1 MIIRKPVSVIFEAG
15 EQFAPQPAV
24 WWVEQGPHDPLVVA
38 DDNFMFRY
46 DIEPT
51 TVDGLAG
58 QIARRV
64 ATLGE
69 PAIQIHGDGNQVVSK
84 IGVGTGCCT
93 TPAVFQDLGCDLSIV
108 TDDGT
113 WYWAQLQRAA
123 DGPSVHPRAPRD
135 QRRTGH
141 GDPGSVP
148 QRESAGRT
156 RRPPAAPADLSD
168 ADHLASR
175 SSVTSTR
182 QREPSRSRKVGQ
194 IQDSGCR

>member
-1 MIIRKPVSVIFEAG
+1 MVFEAG
-15 EQFAPQPAV
+15 EQFAQQPAV

-38 DDNFMFRY
+38 DDNFMLRY

-58 QIARRV
+58 QTARRV

-123 DGPSVHPRAPRD
+123 DEGHPFIRVH
-135 QRRTGH
+135 H
-141 GDPGSVP
+141 GTSEEPGMATLAQYLNANLPGV
-148 QRESAGRT
+148 R
-156 RRPPAAPADLSD
+156 
-168 ADHLASR
+168 ADHLPHRPIYRTLTASPVAPR
-175 SSVTSTR
+175 
-182 QREPSRSRKVGQ
+182 
-194 IQDSGCR
+194 